1 MRNIKLFILGIV
13 VCLFI
18 NVNALT
24 YTEDEVVNKINSS
37 KVSVNELLDDLI
49 NWSNLN
55 KNASKKLV
63 NKEFVESINSLNF
76 ETNLNKTINKLRS
89 SGEVNAANDLEGLK
103 SKLLNNYNTYKETLK
118 ITKTYLEE
126 RKDYGVNGNLDVF
139 IAIRELAKYNKSK
152 LSTLGKI
159 YYSDAFDYVYD
170 NIDNYSIDQA
180 IDKYD
185 YIYELDIMTNVF
197 NKSDEFMKIYNDYHL
212 EDYDDLFKDYFGS
225 YYNTLKKDY
234 YKLYDKLEN
243 KYQSILD
250 KRIKAIVDNT
260 DLSSDVS
267 ITNRNNKLYELVN
280 EIDLVNNKLNSR
292 FNEIDSKIKID
303 SIKKYTKEYQSEVV
317 NRFNKAI
324 ELVKSYIIDNI
335 KIDVK
340 NESDKKDIIINTSKE
355 MIVYSGNYLDIS
367 IIDKLISNY
376 GYLKATNLF
385 GNNFGT
391 GSRIQIINNDLV
403 VKDYLFIVKGDVN
416 PSGKL
421 DISDVVKMANK
432 MFSKTNLNEY
442 ETIAADMNDDN
453 KIDITDIVL
462 LCNKLFK

>member
-49 NWSNLN
+49 NWSNSN
-55 KNASKKLV
+55 KNATKKLV

-89 SGEVNAANDLEGLK
+89 NGEVNAANDLEGLK

-185 YIYELDIMTNVF
+185 YIYELDIMTKVF

-267 ITNRNNKLYELVN
+267 ITNRNNKLYDLVN

-303 SIKKYTKEYQSEVV
+303 SIKKYTKEYQSEAS

-324 ELVKSYIIDNI
+324 EFVKLYIIDNI

-340 NESDKKDIIINTSKE
+340 NESDKKDIIINTSRE
-355 MIVYSGNYLDIS
+355 MIVYNGNYLDIS

>member
-267 ITNRNNKLYELVN
+267 ITNRNNKLYDLVN

-303 SIKKYTKEYQSEVV
+303 SIKKYTKEYQSEAS

-324 ELVKSYIIDNI
+324 EFVKLYIIDNI

-367 IIDKLISNY
+367 IIDKFISNY

-385 GNNFGT
+385 GDNFGT

>member
-49 NWSNLN
+49 NWSNSN
-55 KNASKKLV
+55 KNATKKLV

-89 SGEVNAANDLEGLK
+89 NGEVNAANDLEGLK

-185 YIYELDIMTNVF
+185 YIYELDIMTKVF

-267 ITNRNNKLYELVN
+267 ITNRNNKLYDLVN

-303 SIKKYTKEYQSEVV
+303 SIKKYTKEYQSEAS

-324 ELVKSYIIDNI
+324 EFVKLYIIDNI

-367 IIDKLISNY
+367 IIDKFISNY

>member
-303 SIKKYTKEYQSEVV
+303 SIKKYTKEYQSEAS

-367 IIDKLISNY
+367 IIDKFISNY